1 MIRDRTDQMLKRA
14 TDKLMNGI
22 ESAMARHADVLR
34 YLVDTPVDVD
44 ARGRVI
50 RRSKPGEYPRLETG
64 QLQNNIAWGID
75 REGLEGRVGV
85 KGYGTDEQFL
95 HADRPKRPYSWGPA
109 DENIGGLALVWLE
122 EFGDRRGIKA
132 SYELRDMF
140 IAREIIEGAEG

>member
-1 MIRDRTDQMLKRA
+1 MIRDRTDKMLELA

-34 YLVDTPVDVD
+34 YLVSRPVDRSAD
-44 ARGRVI
+44 GRVI
-50 RRSKPGEYPRLETG
+50 GRSSPGEYPRLETG
-64 QLQNNIAWGID
+64 QLQQNIAWGVD

-85 KGYGTDEQFL
+85 KGYNTDEQFL

-132 SYELRDMF
+132 SWNLRDSM
-140 IAREIIEGAEG
+140 IAREIIEGAQG

>member
-50 RRSKPGEYPRLETG
+50 RRSRPGEYPRLETK
-64 QLQNNIAWGID
+64 QLQNNIAWGVD
-75 REGLEGRVGV
+75 RDGLEGRVGV
-85 KGYGTDEQFL
+85 KGRGTDEVLL
-95 HADRPKRPYSWGPA
+95 HRSRD
-109 DENIGGLALVWLE
+109 NIGGLALYWLE
-122 EFGDRRGIKA
+122 NSRGRRGIKA